1 MIFYSQPLSE
11 FVLQP
16 VNFLFFGSTPK
27 KLVNSKVGLWA
38 KAVKKTDLPHCG
50 QQHICAI
57 SGRYHER
64 YRPLLYAAI
73 EALGS
78 LPSVALSSPIAM
90 TLYLYMLLP

>member
-1 MIFYSQPLSE
+1 MIASSRKQSF
-11 FVLQP
+11 
-16 VNFLFFGSTPK
+16 FLFGSTPK

>member
-1 MIFYSQPLSE
+1 MTSYIGYSL
-11 FVLQP
+11 
-16 VNFLFFGSTPK
+16 FLGSTPNK
-27 KLVNSKVGLWA
+27 FVSLWA
-38 KAVKKTDLPHCG
+38 KAVNNMDLSHCG
-50 QQHICAI
+50 QQHICTI

-64 YRPLLYAAI
+64 YRPMLYAAI